1 MGRVIRLAWRIPR
14 LNVAVTAIFLTED
27 LLLKERLMTRFQF
40 ISNLN
45 FISYSQNIAWCY
57 LLLFYGALTR
67 FERI

>member
-1 MGRVIRLAWRIPR
+1 MGRVIRLAWRILR